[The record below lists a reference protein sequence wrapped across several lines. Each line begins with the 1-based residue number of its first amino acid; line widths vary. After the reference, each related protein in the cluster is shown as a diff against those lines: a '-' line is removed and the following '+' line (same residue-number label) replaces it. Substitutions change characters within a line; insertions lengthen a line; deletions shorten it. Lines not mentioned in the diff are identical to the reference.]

1 MLKLK
6 DAIEKIPSRENHA
19 MVKNQF
25 WCSAESEEDNT
36 SGTGVLEAPAKPTL
50 KKPSLYRVT
59 LLNDDYT
66 PMEFVVEILQV
77 FFGMS
82 RDKATQVMLTVHTSG
97 KATCGIFP
105 RDIAETKSA
114 QVNQCAKDNEHP
126 LVSEIEPV
134 ADDE

>member
-1 MLKLK
+1 
-6 DAIEKIPSRENHA
+6 

-25 WCSAESEEDNT
+25 WCSSGSEGDGAY
-36 SGTGVLEAPAKPTL
+36 GTGVLEAPAKPAL
-50 KKPSLYRVT
+50 KKPSLYRVM

-66 PMEFVVEILQV
+66 PMEFVVEILQA

-82 RDKATQVMLTVHTSG
+82 REKATQVMLTVHTSG

>member
-1 MLKLK
+1 MLGKMLSK
-6 DAIEKIPSRENHA
+6 KVWGA
-19 MVKNQF
+19 VKVEYR
-25 WCSAESEEDNT
+25 CSAESDSDGER
-36 SGTGVLEAPAKPTL
+36 GTGLLEAPARPAL

-66 PMEFVVEILQV
+66 PMEFVVEILQT
-77 FFGMS
+77 FFGMD
-82 RDKATQVMLTVHTSG
+82 REKATQVMLTVHTSG

>member
-1 MLKLK
+1 MEKMLLREGVCIIK
-6 DAIEKIPSRENHA
+6 DR
-19 MVKNQF
+19 VR
-25 WCSAESEEDNT
+25 CSAEDESDGDR
-36 SGTGVLEAPAKPTL
+36 GTGLLEAPAKPAL

-66 PMEFVVEILQV
+66 PMEFVVEILQT
-77 FFGMS
+77 FFGMD
-82 RDKATQVMLTVHTSG
+82 REKATQVMLTVHTSG

-134 ADDE
+134 AEDE

>member
-1 MLKLK
+1 MLPK
-6 DAIEKIPSRENHA
+6 EKCRVIIDRVRCAAEN
-19 MVKNQF
+19 
-25 WCSAESEEDNT
+25 EGDGEP
-36 SGTGVLEAPAKPTL
+36 GTGLLEAPAKPVL
-50 KKPSLYRVT
+50 KKPPLYRVT

-66 PMEFVVEILQV
+66 PMEFVVEILQT
-77 FFGMS
+77 FFGMN
-82 RDKATQVMLTVHTSG
+82 REKATQVMLTVHTSG

-126 LVSEIEPV
+126 LVSEIEPM

>member
-1 MLKLK
+1 MLFK
-6 DAIEKIPSRENHA
+6 EKYS
-19 MVKNQF
+19 VFKNQTR
-25 WCSAESEEDNT
+25 CSAENEEDSD

-50 KKPSLYRVT
+50 KKPSFYRVT

-82 RDKATQVMLTVHTSG
+82 REKATQVMLTVHTRG